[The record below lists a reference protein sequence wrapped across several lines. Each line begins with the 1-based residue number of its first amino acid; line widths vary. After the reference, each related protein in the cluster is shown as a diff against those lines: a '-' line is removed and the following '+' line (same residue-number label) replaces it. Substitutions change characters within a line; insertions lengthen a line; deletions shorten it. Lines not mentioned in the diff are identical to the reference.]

1 MTDFFRLM
9 AQQVGVPW
17 IGVRGRLKPGYVA
30 PAYQE
35 HRVFKQ
41 FSLDNFE
48 VDPVSLDRALKA
60 GRPPADRG

>member
-9 AQQVGVPW
+9 AQQVGVSW
-17 IGVRGRLKPGYVA
+17 TGVRGRLKPEYVA
-30 PAYQE
+30 PAYREQ
-35 HRVFKQ
+35 RVFKQ